1 MAFKA
6 GSKPATGFRRR
17 FEFGLAWRTLALIG
31 AIWLL
36 AEAMRTPDL
45 AAARLVAALIAL
57 AALASLWEFIR
68 RTNFQVSRFIESVR
82 FEDYAQRFSDPSGG
96 GFDVLGDALDA
107 ALKALQQRHIAA
119 SGEARYLSAIVD
131 DSPSALLAIDQDGKV
146 ELLNKAARQLLA
158 RLQVARAPDLQ
169 LLGPELAAAAQLPP
183 GTRKITRVTIDGVP
197 HRAIFASA
205 HVARLEGGV
214 TVLSILPVQSE
225 LGALEVA
232 AQADLVRVLTHEIM
246 NSLTPVTS
254 LARSAA
260 EMVAAAEAKGA
271 DLADAR
277 LAAETV
283 ARRAEGIS
291 RFVESYREFAQA
303 PDVQRQPFQ
312 AKPWAEEVLRL
323 ATAGLGERRVSVTA
337 EVVPETLKINGDPE
351 LLAQAVLNLLRNAI
365 RATADCDRP
374 SVRLAVTRMGRG
386 QVRIEIR
393 DNGPGIPEDRRD
405 DIFLPFYTTHKGGSG
420 VGLSFARQ
428 VALAHGGTISAGDAS
443 EGGAELVMVV

>member
-1 MAFKA
+1 MA
-6 GSKPATGFRRR
+6 SRQMIGFRRR
-17 FEFGLAWRTLALIG
+17 FEFGLAWRTVMLVAS
-31 AIWLL
+31 IWLL
-36 AEAMRTPDL
+36 TEAFSTPDL
-45 AAARLVAALIAL
+45 RAARLVAALIAL

-96 GFDVLGDALDA
+96 GFDVLGATLDA
-107 ALKALQQRHIAA
+107 ALKALQEKHVRA

-131 DSPSALLAIDQDGKV
+131 DSPSALIAIDQDGKV
-146 ELLNKAARQLLA
+146 ELLNKSARQLLA
-158 RLQVARAPDLQ
+158 RHRIARAADLAA
-169 LLGPELAAAAQLPP
+169 LGPELAAAAQLPP
-183 GTRKITRVTIDGVP
+183 GTRKITRLILDGVP

-260 EMVAAAEAKGA
+260 EMVAAAEAKGI
-271 DLADAR
+271 DLGDAR
-277 LAAETV
+277 VATETV

-291 RFVESYREFAQA
+291 KFVESYREFAQA
-303 PDVQRQPFQ
+303 PEVHRQTFA
-312 AKPWAEEVLRL
+312 AKPWAEEIMRL
-323 ATAGLGERRVSVTA
+323 ATAGAGDREMGARIEVT
-337 EVVPETLKINGDPE
+337 PPTLKLSADPE
-351 LLAQAVLNLLRNAI
+351 LLAQALINLLRNAM
-365 RATADCDRP
+365 RATGDANEPLVC
-374 SVRLAVTRMGRG
+374 LAISRQSRG

-393 DNGPGIPEDRRD
+393 DNGPGIPEERRE
-405 DIFLPFYTTHKGGSG
+405 DIFLPFYTTHQGGSG

-428 VALAHGGTISAGDAS
+428 VALAHGGSISAGEAP
-443 EGGAELVMVV
+443 EGGASLTMVL

>member
-1 MAFKA
+1 MAFRP
-6 GSKPATGFRRR
+6 GPGFRRR
-17 FEFGLAWRTLALIG
+17 FEFGLAWRTAILIA
-31 AIWLL
+31 AIALL
-36 AEAMRTPDL
+36 AEALSTPDL
-45 AAARLVAALIAL
+45 RAARLVAAGIAF

-68 RTNFQVSRFIESVR
+68 RTNFQVARFIESVR

-96 GFDVLGDALDA
+96 GFDVLGDTLDA
-107 ALKALQQRHIAA
+107 ALKTLQQRHVIA

-131 DSPSALLAIDQDGKV
+131 DSPSALLAIDRDGKV

-158 RLQVARAPDLQ
+158 RHHVARAGDLRA
-169 LLGPELAAAAQLPP
+169 LGPELVAAAQLPP
-183 GTRKITRVTIDGVP
+183 GTRKITRLMIDGVP

-260 EMVAAAEAKGA
+260 EMVAAAEAKGV
-271 DLADAR
+271 DLGEAR
-277 LAAETV
+277 VATETV

-291 RFVESYREFAQA
+291 RFVESYREFAKA
-303 PDVQRQPFQ
+303 PEVTRHAFP
-312 AKPWAEEVLRL
+312 ARPWAEEIMRL
-323 ATAGLGERRVSVTA
+323 AVASAGERRIDLRL
-337 EVVPETLKINGDPE
+337 EVAPPALKINADPE
-351 LLAQAVLNLLRNAI
+351 LLAQALLNLLRNAI
-365 RATADCDRP
+365 RATAESDKP
-374 SVRLAVTRMGRG
+374 MVRFAVGRQGRG

-428 VALAHGGTISAGDAS
+428 VALAHGGSISAGDAP
-443 EGGAELVMVV
+443 EGGAMLLMVI

>member
-1 MAFKA
+1 MAFKQ
-6 GSKPATGFRRR
+6 KPAFRRR
-17 FEFGLAWRTLALIG
+17 FEFGLAWRTAVLLA
-31 AIWLL
+31 AIWLFI
-36 AEAMRTPDL
+36 EAMRMADL
-45 AAARLVAALIAL
+45 RAARMVALFIAF
-57 AALASLWEFIR
+57 AALASLWAFIR

-96 GFDVLGDALDA
+96 GFDVLGDTLDT
-107 ALKALQQRHIAA
+107 ALKQLQARHVSA
-119 SGEARYLSAIVD
+119 SSEARYLSAIVD
-131 DSPSALLAIDQDGKV
+131 DSPSALVAIDQDGKV
-146 ELLNKAARQLLA
+146 EMLNKSARQLMA
-158 RLQVARAPDLQ
+158 RLHIARAEDLRE
-169 LLGPELAAAAQLPP
+169 LGPELAAAVQLPP
-183 GTRKITRVTIDGVP
+183 GTRKITRLMIEGVP

-225 LGALEVA
+225 LGALEIA

-260 EMVAAAEAKGA
+260 EMVAAAEARGI
-271 DLADAR
+271 DLGDAR
-277 LAAETV
+277 IATETV

-303 PDVQRQPFQ
+303 PEVHRQSFP
-312 AKPWAEEVLRL
+312 AKPWAEEILRL
-323 ATAGLGERRVSVTA
+323 ATASMPDREIDTRIDVTPPALKVS
-337 EVVPETLKINGDPE
+337 GDPE
-351 LLAQAVLNLLRNAI
+351 LLAQAMINLLRNAI
-365 RATADCDRP
+365 RATADVDKPQLRFAI
-374 SVRLAVTRMGRG
+374 VRQPRG

-393 DNGPGIPEDRRD
+393 DNGPGIPPERRD

-428 VALAHGGTISAGDAS
+428 VALAHGGSISAGDAP
-443 EGGAELVMVV
+443 EGGANLILVI